1 MSLKL
6 GIKYCCC
13 FFFSVLFLTSCSRKK
28 NSFLSR
34 NFHAV
39 TTEYNTLYNGEI
51 ALDEGRT
58 SLISTFN
65 DNYWDILPIERIA
78 FKEELSIRLNDDEG
92 DPNFL
97 KAEEKAIK
105 AIQKHSMKIDGEEYN
120 PQVDEAFM
128 LLGKARYF
136 DQRFVP
142 ALEAFNYVLAY
153 YPKSNNIAQ
162 AKIWKQ
168 KANIRLDNNEVAIE
182 NLLKIFKVE
191 DKLKDQ
197 DKADAYAMLA
207 QAYLNLEHKDTA
219 LIYIKE
225 ATRLTKKNE
234 ERGRYNYI
242 KGQLYNN
249 LGYKDSA
256 NMAFQKVID
265 LNRKIPRKYMINAYV
280 EQARNFD
287 YENGDQVAQLELLE
301 DLQFN
306 RENRPFL
313 DKIYYAKAEF
323 FKKTNQIDSALAN
336 YNKSLRQDSPDKYL
350 NSRDYL
356 EFAEYNFDNANYQT
370 AGSYYDS
377 VMGELDDRTRE
388 FRTIR
393 KKREN
398 LTDVIKYEE
407 LSQRNDS
414 ILRLTSLS
422 EEEQRSFFEGYIA
435 KIKEQ
440 ERQDSISRVEE
451 IRNNEFFT
459 SNNKAGGGTS
469 GGNRLGSNARSGNEL
484 GEFYFYNTTAVA
496 YGRQAFTKR
505 WGKRSSIDGWRVSA
519 IQNNSLTV
527 GGLPS
532 LDASGGDVTSLSVD
546 DYMSKI
552 PKGEKA
558 LDSLKKERDFA
569 YFQLGLIYKEKFKEY
584 PLASNRLEKLLEF
597 VPEEQLILPSKYNLY
612 QIYTQMDALSPGET
626 HGAKANTYKQDITTN
641 YSDSRYAA
649 ILNNPNAAL
658 EQDAS
663 SPEVVY
669 NGLFREFQNQRF
681 ESLLTSLDERIEQ
694 FYGDPFLP
702 KFELLKATALG
713 RYKGYNAY
721 SEALKYVALTYP
733 RSEEGKQAQ
742 QLLNRVIPKMKFGN
756 FADEATATN
765 WKMLYVFNNSDIEKA
780 TTLKEQLDTAI
791 ETLGYTNYATS
802 FDVYN
807 DRQSFIVVHYLKSK
821 SQAEGLTE
829 LLAIN
834 KEIKKPITKEN
845 TIVSSENYKLIQLH
859 KNLEDYIQQST
870 K

>member
-6 GIKYCCC
+6 GIKYSCCI
-13 FFFSVLFLTSCSRKK
+13 FFSVLFLTSCSRKK
-28 NSFLSR
+28 NSFVSR
-34 NFHAV
+34 NYHAV
-39 TTEYNTLYNGEI
+39 TTEYNTLYNGEV
-51 ALDEGRT
+51 AFEEGRE

-78 FKEELSIRLNDDEG
+78 FSDEISIRLKEDDG

-120 PQVDEAFM
+120 PQIDEAFM

-168 KANIRLDNNEVAIE
+168 KTNIRLDNNEVAIE
-182 NLLKIFKVE
+182 NLLKIFKIE

-207 QAYLNLEHKDTA
+207 QAYLNLKHKDTA

-225 ATRLTKKNE
+225 ATRLTKRNE
-234 ERGRYNYI
+234 ERGRYNFI
-242 KGQLYNN
+242 KGQLYNG
-249 LGYKDSA
+249 LGEKDSA
-256 NMAFQKVID
+256 NLAFQEVID
-265 LNRKIPRKYMINAYV
+265 LNRKIPRKYLINAHI

-287 YENGDQVAQLELLE
+287 YENGDQLVLLELLE
-301 DLQFN
+301 KLQNN

-313 DKIYYAKAEF
+313 DKIYYAKAAY

-336 YNKSLRQDSPDKYL
+336 YNKSLREDSQDKYL

-356 EFAEYNFDNANYQT
+356 ALAEHNFDSAQYQT

-388 FRTIR
+388 FRIIR

-414 ILRLTSLS
+414 ILTLTSLS
-422 EEEQRSFFEGYIA
+422 EEEQRVFFETYIA

-440 ERQDSISRVEE
+440 ERQDSISRVDE
-451 IRNNEFFT
+451 IRNNEFFK
-459 SNNKAGGGTS
+459 SNNKATSDRS
-469 GGNRLGSNARSGNEL
+469 GGSSSGNSI
-484 GEFYFYNTTAVA
+484 GDFYFYNTTAVA
-496 YGRQAFTKR
+496 FGRQAFTKR
-505 WGKRSSIDGWRVSA
+505 WGKRSLTDGWRISERQTVSLKGGSLPSLVDSGEEDT
-519 IQNNSLTV
+519 SLTV
-527 GGLPS
+527 
-532 LDASGGDVTSLSVD
+532 D
-546 DYMSKI
+546 DYLAKI

-584 PLASNRLEKLLEF
+584 PLASNRLEKLLDID
-597 VPEEQLILPSKYNLY
+597 PEEQLILPAKYNLY
-612 QIYTQMDALSPGET
+612 QIYTQMDALFPSET
-626 HGAKANTYKQDITTN
+626 HGAKANNYKQDITTN
-641 YSDSRYAA
+641 YPDSRYAS
-649 ILNNPNAAL
+649 ILNNPNTAL

-663 SPEVVY
+663 SPEAIY

-681 ESLLTSLDERIEQ
+681 GSLLTSLDERIEQ

-721 SEALKYVALTYP
+721 NEALKYVALTYP
-733 RSEEGKQAQ
+733 RTDEGKKAQ
-742 QLLNRVIPKMKFGN
+742 QLLNKVIPKMQFRSFGN
-756 FADEATATN
+756 EDTAVN
-765 WKMLYVFNNSDIEKA
+765 WKIVYAFTNSDIQSA
-780 TTLKEQLDTAI
+780 TALKEQLDTAL
-791 ETLGYTNYATS
+791 ETLGYSNYATS
-802 FDVYN
+802 LDVYN
-807 DRQSFIVVHYLKSK
+807 DRQTFVVVHYLNSK
-821 SQAEGLTE
+821 SQAEGLVE

-834 KEIKKPITKEN
+834 KELKKPIIKEN
-845 TIVSSENYKLIQLH
+845 TIIASENYKLVQLH
-859 KNLEDYIQQST
+859 KNLEEYIQQST
-870 K
+870 R

>member
-6 GIKYCCC
+6 LIKYTCCT
-13 FFFSVLFLTSCSRKK
+13 FFAVLFLTSCSRKK
-28 NSFLSR
+28 NSFVSR

-39 TTEYNTLYNGEI
+39 TSEYNTLYNGEV
-51 ALDEGRT
+51 AFEEGRT

-78 FKEELSIRLNDDEG
+78 FKEEISIRLNEDDG

-128 LLGKARYF
+128 LLGKSRYF

-168 KANIRLDNNEVAIE
+168 KANIRLENNEVAIE

-207 QAYLNLEHKDTA
+207 QAYLNLKHKDTA
-219 LIYIKE
+219 LIYMKQ
-225 ATRLTKKNE
+225 ATDLTRRNE

-249 LGYKDSA
+249 LGHKDSA
-256 NMAFQKVID
+256 NLSFQEVID
-265 LNRKIPRKYMINAYV
+265 LNRKIPRKYLINAHI

-287 YENGDQVAQLELLE
+287 YENGDQLVLLELLE
-301 DLQFN
+301 KLQNN

-313 DKIYYAKAEF
+313 DKIYYAKAEY

-336 YNKSLRQDSPDKYL
+336 YNKSLREDSQDKYL

-356 EFAEYNFDNANYQT
+356 ALAEHNFDSAQYQT

-388 FRTIR
+388 FRIIR

-422 EEEQRSFFEGYIA
+422 EEEQRAFFEEYIA
-435 KIKEQ
+435 KIKEK
-440 ERQDSISRVEE
+440 ERQDSISRVDE
-451 IRNNEFFT
+451 IRNNEFFKSNKDASAGKTT
-459 SNNKAGGGTS
+459 SNSRTGI
-469 GGNRLGSNARSGNEL
+469 

-496 YGRQAFTKR
+496 YGKQAFRKR
-505 WGKRSSIDGWRVSA
+505 WGKRSSVDGWRVSER
-519 IQNNSLTV
+519 QTVSLGQ

-532 LDASGGDVTSLSVD
+532 LVDAEGDDTSLSVE
-546 DYMSKI
+546 DYLAKI
-552 PKGEKA
+552 PKGEKE
-558 LDSLKKERDFA
+558 LDSLKKERDFS

-584 PLASNRLEKLLEF
+584 PLASNRLEKLLDF
-597 VPEEQLILPSKYNLY
+597 GPEEQLILPAKYNLY
-612 QIYTQMDALSPGET
+612 QIYGQMEDEGKRNS
-626 HGAKANTYKQDITTN
+626 YKQDITSN
-641 YSDSRYAA
+641 YPDSRYAS
-649 ILNNPNAAL
+649 IINNPDKAL

-663 SPEVVY
+663 SPEAIY

-681 ESLLTSLDERIEQ
+681 ETLLTSLDERIEQ

-713 RYKGYNAY
+713 RYKGYKAY

-733 RSEEGKQAQ
+733 RTDEGKNAQ
-742 QLLNRVIPKMKFGN
+742 QLLNKAIPKMKFRS
-756 FADEATATN
+756 FEDEATATN
-765 WKMLYVFNNSDIEKA
+765 WKMVYAFNNSDVQSA
-780 TTLKEQLDTAI
+780 TVLKDELDAAF

-802 FDVYN
+802 LDVYN
-807 DRQSFIVVHYLKSK
+807 ERQSFIVVHYLNSK

-834 KEIKKPITKEN
+834 KEIKTPITKEN
-845 TIVSSENYKLIQLH
+845 TIIASENYKLIQLH
-859 KNLEDYIQQST
+859 KNLEDYIQQGT

>member
-6 GIKYCCC
+6 LIKYTCC
-13 FFFSVLFLTSCSRKK
+13 FFFAVLFLTSCSRKK

-34 NFHAV
+34 NYHAV
-39 TTEYNTLYNGEI
+39 TTEYNTLYNGEV
-51 ALDEGRT
+51 ALDEGRE

-78 FKEELSIRLNDDEG
+78 FKDEISIRLDEEDG

-128 LLGKARYF
+128 ILGKARYY

-182 NLLKIFKVE
+182 NLLKIFRIE

-197 DKADAYAMLA
+197 DKADAYAILA
-207 QAYLNLEHKDTA
+207 QAYLNLKHQDTA
-219 LIYIKE
+219 LIYMKE
-225 ATRLTKKNE
+225 ATKLTKRNE

-249 LGYKDSA
+249 LGHKDSA
-256 NMAFQKVID
+256 NLAFQEVID
-265 LNRKIPRKYMINAYV
+265 LNRKIPRKYLINAHI

-287 YENGDQVAQLELLE
+287 YENDDQLVLLELLE
-301 DLQFN
+301 KLENN

-313 DKIYYAKAEF
+313 DKIYYAKAEYY
-323 FKKTNQIDSALAN
+323 KKTNQIDSALAN
-336 YNKSLRQDSPDKYL
+336 YNKSLREDSQDKYL

-356 EFAEYNFDNANYQT
+356 AIAEHNFETAQYQT

-377 VMGELDDRTRE
+377 VLGSLDDKTRE
-388 FRTIR
+388 FRIIR

-422 EEEQRSFFEGYIA
+422 EDEQRTFFEEYIA
-435 KIKEQ
+435 KIKEK
-440 ERQDSISRVEE
+440 ERQDSISRVED
-451 IRNNEFFT
+451 IRNNEFFK
-459 SNNKAGGGTS
+459 SNNSAKNTNA
-469 GGNRLGSNARSGNEL
+469 ARSGAFTNSSSGNAV

-496 YGRQAFTKR
+496 YGRQAFRKR
-505 WGKRSSIDGWRVSA
+505 WGKRGSSDGWRISTRQDIPLNPSA
-519 IQNNSLTV
+519 LPFRGDNGEEDTALT
-527 GGLPS
+527 
-532 LDASGGDVTSLSVD
+532 VD
-546 DYMSKI
+546 DYMSLI
-552 PKGEKA
+552 PTEEKA

-597 VPEEQLILPSKYNLY
+597 NPEEQLILPAKYNLY
-612 QIYTQMDALSPGET
+612 QIYGQMEDA
-626 HGAKANTYKQDITTN
+626 AKQNSYKQDITSN
-641 YSDSRYAA
+641 YPDSRYAS
-649 ILNNPNAAL
+649 IINNPDIAL

-663 SPEVVY
+663 SPEAIY

-681 ESLLTSLDERIEQ
+681 GPLLTSLDERIEQ
-694 FYGDPFLP
+694 FYGDPYLP
-702 KFELLKATALG
+702 KFELLKAMALG
-713 RYKGYNAY
+713 RYKGYKAY
-721 SEALKYVALTYP
+721 NEALKYVALTYP
-733 RSEEGKQAQ
+733 RADEGKKAQ
-742 QLLNRVIPKMKFGN
+742 ELLNRAIPKMKFRS
-756 FADEATATN
+756 FQDEATATN
-765 WKMLYVFNNSDIEKA
+765 WKIVYAFNNSDVEA
-780 TTLKEQLDTAI
+780 ANTLKKQLDEAF
-791 ETLGYTNYATS
+791 ETIGYTNYATS

-807 DRQSFIVVHYLKSK
+807 DKQSFIVVHYLNSK
-821 SQAEGLTE
+821 SQAEGLVE
-829 LLAIN
+829 LLAVN
-834 KEIKKPITKEN
+834 KDIKEKITKEN
-845 TIVSSENYKLIQLH
+845 TIIASGNYKIIQLH

>member
-1 MSLKL
+1 M
-6 GIKYCCC
+6 
-13 FFFSVLFLTSCSRKK
+13 
-28 NSFLSR
+28 SR

-39 TTEYNTLYNGEI
+39 TTEYNTLYNGEV
-51 ALDEGRT
+51 ALEAGRE

-78 FKEELSIRLNDDEG
+78 FKDEISIRLDEEDG
-92 DPNFL
+92 DPNFT

-128 LLGKARYF
+128 ILGKARYY

-182 NLLKIFKVE
+182 NLLKIFKIE

-197 DKADAYAMLA
+197 DKADAYAILA
-207 QAYLNLEHKDTA
+207 QAYLNLKHKDTA
-219 LIYIKE
+219 LIYMKE
-225 ATRLTKKNE
+225 ATELTKRNE

-249 LGYKDSA
+249 LGHKDSA
-256 NMAFQKVID
+256 NLAFQEVID
-265 LNRKIPRKYMINAYV
+265 LNRKIPRKYLINAHI

-287 YENGDQVAQLELLE
+287 YENGDELVLLELLE
-301 DLQFN
+301 KLEKN

-313 DKIYYAKAEF
+313 DKIYYAKAEYYQ
-323 FKKTNQIDSALAN
+323 KTNQIDSALAN
-336 YNKSLRQDSPDKYL
+336 YNKSLREDSQDKYL

-356 EFAEYNFDNANYQT
+356 AIAEHNFEIAEYQT

-377 VMGELDDRTRE
+377 TMGELDDKTRE
-388 FRTIR
+388 FRIIR

-422 EEEQRSFFEGYIA
+422 EDEQRTFFEEYIA
-435 KIKEQ
+435 KIKEK
-440 ERQDSISRVEE
+440 ELQDSLSRVED
-451 IRNNEFFT
+451 IRNNEFFKKG
-459 SNNKAGGGTS
+459 NNGNNSAGGGSKFGTS
-469 GGNRLGSNARSGNEL
+469 ARSGNSI

-496 YGRQAFTKR
+496 YGRQAFRKR
-505 WGKRSSIDGWRVSA
+505 WGKRASADGWRISA
-519 IQNNSLTV
+519 RQDIPLNPSALPFRGDNGEEDTALT
-527 GGLPS
+527 
-532 LDASGGDVTSLSVD
+532 VD
-546 DYMSKI
+546 DYLSKI
-552 PKGEKA
+552 PKGEKE

-584 PLASNRLEKLLEF
+584 PLASNRLEKLLDFE
-597 VPEEQLILPSKYNLY
+597 PEEQLVLPAKYNLY
-612 QIYTQMDALSPGET
+612 QIYGQMEDTGKQN
-626 HGAKANTYKQDITTN
+626 GYKQDITSN
-641 YSDSRYAA
+641 YPDSRYAS
-649 ILNNPNAAL
+649 IINNPDVAL

-663 SPEVVY
+663 SPEAIY

-681 ESLLTSLDERIEQ
+681 GPLLVSLDERIEQ
-694 FYGDPFLP
+694 FYGDPYVP
-702 KFELLKATALG
+702 KFELLKAMTLG
-713 RYKGYNAY
+713 RYKGYKAY
-721 SEALKYVALTYP
+721 NDALKYVALTYP
-733 RSEEGKQAQ
+733 RADEGKKAQ
-742 QLLNRVIPKMKFGN
+742 QLLNRAIPKMKFKS
-756 FADEATATN
+756 FQDEATATN
-765 WKMLYVFNNSDIEKA
+765 WKIVYVFNNSDVAGANI
-780 TTLKEQLDTAI
+780 LKEQLDEAF
-791 ETLGYTNYATS
+791 ETIGYTNYATS

-807 DRQSFIVVHYLKSK
+807 DQQSFVVVHYLNSK
-821 SQAEGLTE
+821 SQAEGLVE
-829 LLAIN
+829 LLAVN
-834 KEIKKPITKEN
+834 KDIKEKITKEN
-845 TIVSSENYKLIQLH
+845 TVLSSENYKIIQLH

>member
-1 MSLKL
+1 MNLKL
-6 GIKYCCC
+6 LIKYVCCVL
-13 FFFSVLFLTSCSRKK
+13 FAVLFLTSCSRKK
-28 NSFLSR
+28 NSFVSR

-39 TTEYNTLYNGEI
+39 TTEYNTLYNGQVAFDQGQE
-51 ALDEGRT
+51 

-78 FKEELSIRLNDDEG
+78 FDEEISIRLSEDEG

-128 LLGKARYF
+128 LLGKSRYY

-142 ALEAFNYVLAY
+142 SLEAFNYVLAY

-162 AKIWKQ
+162 AKIWKE

-197 DKADAYAMLA
+197 DKADTYAILA
-207 QAYLNLEHKDTA
+207 QAYLNLKHKDTA
-219 LIYIKE
+219 LIYMKE
-225 ATRLTKKNE
+225 ATELTNKNE

-256 NMAFQKVID
+256 NLAFQEVID
-265 LNRKIPRKYMINAYV
+265 LNRKIPRKYLINAHI

-287 YENGDQVAQLELLE
+287 YENEDQLVLLELLE
-301 DLQFN
+301 KLEAN

-313 DKIYYAKAEF
+313 DKIYYAKAEYY
-323 FKKTNQIDSALAN
+323 KKTNQIDSALAN
-336 YNKSLRQDSPDKYL
+336 YNKSLREDSQDKYL

-356 EFAEYNFDNANYQT
+356 ALAEHNFDNAQYQV

-388 FRTIR
+388 FRLIR

-407 LSQRNDS
+407 LTQRNDS
-414 ILRLTSLS
+414 IIDLTSLP
-422 EEEQRSFFEGYIA
+422 EEQQRKFFEDYIA
-435 KIKEQ
+435 KIKEK
-440 ERQDSISRVEE
+440 ELQDSLSRVEE
-451 IRNNEFFT
+451 IRNDEFFK
-459 SNNKAGGGTS
+459 SNNREEGRFS
-469 GGNRLGSNARSGNEL
+469 GSQTEIGN
-484 GEFYFYNTTAVA
+484 FYFYNTTAVA
-496 YGRQAFTKR
+496 YGRQAFRKR
-505 WGKRSSIDGWRVSA
+505 WGKRSSTDGWRVSA
-519 IQNNSLTV
+519 RQVASLNSNGLPALVENEEDTSLT
-527 GGLPS
+527 
-532 LDASGGDVTSLSVD
+532 VD
-546 DYMSKI
+546 DYMASI

-558 LDSLKKERDFA
+558 IDSLKKERDFA

-584 PLASNRLEKLLEF
+584 PLASNRLEKLLELN
-597 VPEEQLILPSKYNLY
+597 PEEQLILPSKYNLY
-612 QIYTQMDALSPGET
+612 QIYGQMEDV
-626 HGAKANTYKQDITTN
+626 AKQNGYKNDITSN
-641 YSDSRYAA
+641 YPDSRYAS
-649 ILNNPNAAL
+649 IINNPEVAL

-663 SPEVVY
+663 SPEAIY
-669 NGLFREFQNQRF
+669 NGLFREFQNQRYGP
-681 ESLLTSLDERIEQ
+681 LLTSLDEKIEL
-694 FYGDPFLP
+694 FFGDPYLP
-702 KFELLKATALG
+702 KFELLKAMAIG
-713 RYKGYNAY
+713 RYRGYKAY

-733 RSEEGKQAQ
+733 RADEGKKAQ
-742 QLLNRVIPKMKFGN
+742 QLLNKAIPKMKFTS
-756 FADEATATN
+756 FADEATSIH
-765 WKMLYVFNNSDIEKA
+765 WKLIYAFDNSNIQSANDIRK
-780 TTLKEQLDTAI
+780 QLDAAF
-791 ETLGYTNYATS
+791 EKLGYTNYATS

-807 DRQSFIVVHYLKSK
+807 DKQSFVVVHYLNSK

-829 LLAIN
+829 LLAVNQDIDS
-834 KEIKKPITKEN
+834 PITKIN
-845 TIVSSENYKLIQLH
+845 TIIASENYKLVQLH
-859 KNLEDYIQQST
+859 KNLEEYIQQST